1 MIRFIARQLVR
12 CAALSIAS
20 SSVFASV
27 LSLDVCIDCHGADGM
42 GKSDPTY
49 PVIAGTPIG
58 HIEEAIF
65 AYIDGARR
73 CVMEPRMCEAV
84 ASLSEKQVTVAA
96 MYFSNQVR
104 GPTLEDFDADLAA
117 RGAELHER
125 HCGACH
131 VPPHDK
137 NAAHAI
143 GIPLNGQRADY
154 IRFAIIAYL
163 SGHRDALL
171 ETMAHELSLLDSGD
185 VEALVNFYS
194 SYRAGE

>member
-1 MIRFIARQLVR
+1 MIRFVMRQVVFS
-12 CAALSIAS
+12 AALLMLS
-20 SSVFASV
+20 SSVLASV

-73 CVMEPRMCEAV
+73 CVTEPRMCEAV
-84 ASLSEKQVTVAA
+84 ASLSDKQVTVAA

-104 GPTLEDFDADLAA
+104 GPTQEDFDADLAA
-117 RGAELHER
+117 MGAELHER

-131 VPPHDK
+131 VPPHHE

-154 IRFAIIAYL
+154 IRFAITAYL
-163 SGHRDALL
+163 RGDREALL
-171 ETMAHELSLLDSGD
+171 ETMAHELSLLEPGD
-185 VEALVNFYS
+185 LDALVNYYS
-194 SYRAGE
+194 SYRTGE

>member
-1 MIRFIARQLVR
+1 MIRFVARQILLI
-12 CAALSIAS
+12 AAVWILS

-27 LSLDVCIDCHGADGM
+27 LSLDVCIGCHGADGM

-84 ASLSEKQVTVAA
+84 ASLSDKQVTVAA

-104 GPTLEDFDADLAA
+104 GPTHEDLDADLAA
-117 RGAELHER
+117 KGAELHER

-131 VPPHDK
+131 VPPHDE

-143 GIPLNGQRADY
+143 GIPLSGQRADY
-154 IRFAIIAYL
+154 IRFAIVAYL
-163 SGHRDALL
+163 RGDRDPLL
-171 ETMAHELSLLDSGD
+171 DTMAHELHQLEAGDLD
-185 VEALVNFYS
+185 ALVNYYS
-194 SYRAGE
+194 SYRSAD